1 MTALL
6 IIIYVLSML
15 MFLVEAAVIA
25 SRSKTVSLGYIFAA
39 LMIAVLPVLNTVCA
53 IIFAVEL
60 DNVKVIKAKN
70 DE

>member
-25 SRSKTVSLGYIFAA
+25 SRSKTVSLGYIFAT